1 MKNWKI
7 IFPILFS
14 TLILYNSLR
23 VSITYI
29 YYNLDT
35 AGFIE
40 AYCENKDKPALHCD
54 GKCHL
59 KKVIKTTDEEK
70 NQPIQ
75 LTDFKDLLLY
85 SEKVS
90 SFHLTKFTDQNTST
104 FQYLNLYHF
113 KLLAACFHPPNA

>member
-1 MKNWKI
+1 MKNWKL
-7 IFPILFS
+7 IFSILFS

-40 AYCENKDKPALHCD
+40 TFCENKDKPELQCN

-59 KKVIKTTDEEK
+59 KKITKTANQEK
-70 NQPIQ
+70 NQPVELIN
-75 LTDFKDLLLY
+75 FKDILVY
-85 SEKVS
+85 NQKIS
-90 SFHLTKFTDQNTST
+90 SFHFTKNTYQNKPT
-104 FQYLNLYHF
+104 FQYLNLYYF
-113 KLLAACFHPPNA
+113 KLSTTYFHPPNA